1 VRSSSIGAILAALTV
16 ALAPAAAQAADDQ
29 ESTFQDDSLLVYGTP
44 AEQSNALDNMKAL
57 GVDRVRVTVYWRLV
71 APDAGSTNKPARF
84 EGSDPAAYP
93 PGAWD
98 RYDTLV
104 RLAQLKGIGLNFN
117 VTAPGPLWATSGAP
131 RADVADVSRPD
142 AGEFGKFVQAV
153 GARYTGAYTPPAQ
166 SGAQPQP
173 SQSSSPPPSNPNPNP
188 LPVPGGTAT
197 AARSRADAHAAQA
210 ASGPLPRVSYW
221 SIWNEPNQGGW
232 LTPQWQGRLP
242 FSPRLYRSL
251 VDSAW
256 SGLAATGHTA
266 DVVLVGEAAP
276 KGANART
283 ETSGMK
289 PLIFLRALYCV
300 DESLRP
306 LQGGAA
312 ESAGCPPQNNA
323 SDFVAAHPGL
333 FAMTGLSHHPYNFPL
348 PPNLKSRDPDYA
360 ALADTPRLTKLI
372 NGILS
377 AYGQGRPGGIPIFF
391 TEYGYQTKPPDPFGI
406 AWGLQA
412 KYLDESEYMQW
423 NFPQVKS
430 TSQFLLV
437 DDKPNSDFPPAS
449 IKYWGTFQTGL
460 VELDGTRKPSYS
472 SYQVPLWLPKTRVRA
487 RRAFLVWAMRRN
499 TNNGDPQQGTVQ
511 YAPLGGRRFKALK
524 TATTTDPR
532 GYLTTKV
539 AVPRTGVIRMAWSNS
554 SGGPTYSRGEKVT
567 VGKRRRSA
575 RR

>member
-1 VRSSSIGAILAALTV
+1 LRSTLIGAVIAALAV
-16 ALAPAAAQAADDQ
+16 ALAPAAAHAADDQ
-29 ESTFQDDSLLVYGTP
+29 ESTLQDDSLLVYGTP
-44 AEQSNALDNMKAL
+44 AEQANALDTMKAL

-71 APDAGSTNKPARF
+71 APDAGSTTKPAKF
-84 EGSDPAAYP
+84 DASDPAAYP

-142 AGEFGKFVQAV
+142 PGEFGKFVQAV
-153 GARYTGAYTPPAQ
+153 GARYTGAYTPPQAASQ
-166 SGAQPQP
+166 APQGQP
-173 SQSSSPPPSNPNPNP
+173 SPPPQNSNPNP
-188 LPVPGGTAT
+188 LPIPGSTAS
-197 AARSRADAHAAQA
+197 AARARADAHAAQA

-232 LTPQWQGRLP
+232 LTPQWQGGQP

-256 SGLAATGHTA
+256 TALAATGHTS

-276 KGANART
+276 KGAAART

-300 DESLRP
+300 DQSLHP

-312 ESAGCPPQNNA
+312 DAAGCPQQNNA
-323 SDFVAAHPGL
+323 SDFVTAHPGL
-333 FAMTGLSHHPYNFPL
+333 FTMTGLAHHPYNFPL

-372 NGILS
+372 DGIFS
-377 AYGQGRPGGIPIFF
+377 AYGQGRPGGVPIFF

-406 AWGLQA
+406 SWSLQA

-437 DDKPNSDFPPAS
+437 DDKPNSDFPPGS

-460 VELDGTRKPSYS
+460 LELDGSQKASFFSYP
-472 SYQVPLWLPKTRVRA
+472 VPIWLPRTRVRA
-487 RRAFLVWAMRRN
+487 RRSFLVWAMRRN
-499 TNNGDPQQGTVQ
+499 TNNGEPQQGTVQ
-511 YAPLGGRRFKALK
+511 YAPRGRSRFKRLK
-524 TATTTDPR
+524 TVTTTDLR
-532 GYLTTKV
+532 GYMTTKV
-539 AVPRTGVIRMAWSNS
+539 AVPRSGTIRMAWSNP
-554 SGGPTYSRGEKVT
+554 GGRPTYSRSVKVT
-567 VGKRRRSA
+567 VGKRRR